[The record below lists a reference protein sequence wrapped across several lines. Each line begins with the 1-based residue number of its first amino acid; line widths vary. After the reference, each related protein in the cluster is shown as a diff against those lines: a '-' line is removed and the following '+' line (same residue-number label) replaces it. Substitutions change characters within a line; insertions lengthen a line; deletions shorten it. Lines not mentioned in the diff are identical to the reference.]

1 MNKIENNPIK
11 ALFFKIEGTLAYQQ
25 KDIESAQDLILRM
38 IDVLGVDCQ
47 PADFAQKLI
56 KGESEYQTW
65 REKYFVD
72 LAPEEKWSR
81 FLLSDFPKEL
91 IREHAYALEKLWC
104 ESQAGWQLAEG
115 VVNTLQ
121 ELSDRGYILA
131 TISLNSL
138 KHLQDETLKNLFCA
152 RVRPKNTKRYQPHS
166 GLLLEAAAQ
175 CNLSPDECAYI
186 GDRPSRDVI
195 GAREAGL
202 REVIL
207 LKNQYT
213 TEDKTPCP
221 MQADAQL
228 SDMIELLDCYP
239 PLNGSNAHH
248 KALKISPVLFDAAL
262 STINW
267 NRERISINEFFE
279 IGRELGFAR
288 FELNH
293 QIPLEV
299 YEQID
304 FNRYYISSLHNPCP
318 AIEHMKKLEK
328 EDKILT
334 SVDEKLRQV
343 GVDVLKNTIE
353 HAYRLGA
360 RNIVIHSGRV
370 TGDESMDLEL
380 RKLFRAGKQ
389 NTHEFRVLR
398 ERMIADRK
406 ERGKPHLEALVRSLS
421 EIVGF
426 AEGTNILL
434 GIENLMYYYEFPTFE
449 EIQVLLE
456 TFDQPWIGWHFD
468 VGHLEIMANLG
479 LESIPHW
486 LDTFDKRMV
495 GIHLHDVNGIDDHFA
510 PGDGKIDF
518 SAVGPRL
525 QPFTQV
531 TVEVKPFVSTQE
543 IRAGLPVLEDT
554 GCITRL

>member
-1 MNKIENNPIK
+1 MNKIKNNPIK

-25 KDIESAQDLILRM
+25 KDIENAQDIILRM

-56 KGESEYQTW
+56 KGDSEYQTW

-72 LAPEEKWSR
+72 LAPGEKWSR

-91 IREHAYALEKLWC
+91 IREHAHALEKLWC

-121 ELSDRGYILA
+121 ELANRGYTLA
-131 TISLNSL
+131 TISRNSL
-138 KHLQDETLKNLFCA
+138 KYLQDETFSDLFCA
-152 RVRPKNTKRYQPHS
+152 RVYPNNTKRYQPHS
-166 GLLLEAAAQ
+166 SLLLEAAAQ

-186 GDRPSRDVI
+186 GDRPSQDVI

-207 LKNQYT
+207 LKNQYSM
-213 TEDKTPCP
+213 EDKTPCP
-221 MQADAQL
+221 MQADAQV
-228 SDMIELLDCYP
+228 SDITELLDCYP
-239 PLNGSNAHH
+239 PLNGSNAHR

-267 NRERISINEFFE
+267 DRERISINEFFE

-318 AIEHMKKLEK
+318 AIQHMKKLEK

-334 SVDEKLRQV
+334 SLDEKLRQV

-370 TGDESMDLEL
+370 IGDESMDLEL

-406 ERGKPHLEALVRSLS
+406 ARGKPHLEALVRSLS
-421 EIVGF
+421 EIVDF
-426 AEGTNILL
+426 AEGTNLLL
-434 GIENLMYYYEFPTFE
+434 GIENLMYYYEIPTFE

-479 LESIPHW
+479 LESIPNW
-486 LDTFDKRMV
+486 LDAFDKRMV

-518 SAVGPRL
+518 SVVGPRL
-525 QPFTQV
+525 QAFTQV